1 MGTNFNILCYPYYY
15 TFNCI
20 TLRSKNGFNCKTK
33 KVAKSFADGNLKKS
47 EKKQEKKEGEII
59 CRIILEKVL
68 IQKG

>member
-1 MGTNFNILCYPYYY
+1 MGTNFNILWYPYYY

-33 KVAKSFADGNLKKS
+33 KVAKSIADGNLKKS
-47 EKKQEKKEGEII
+47 EKKQEKKEREII

>member
-33 KVAKSFADGNLKKS
+33 KVAKGIADGNLEKS
-47 EKKQEKKEGEII
+47 EKKQEKKEGKII
-59 CRIILEKVL
+59 CHIILEKAHIL
-68 IQKG
+68 KE